1 MFNQGAQ
8 LTAGLIDHERL
19 FSVMSKV
26 KTLVNNRTKQINYK
40 EIANFTN
47 EITV

>member
-8 LTAGLIDHERL
+8 LTAGLIDDERL
-19 FSVMSKV
+19 FNVMSKV
-26 KTLVNNRTKQINYK
+26 KTLVNNRTKQINFK
-40 EIANFTN
+40 EIANYTN